1 MLPPETEALQERL
14 SENKDSVDALE
25 RALKSTN
32 EMYSISNPTKKLN
45 GSIQLTA
52 SKSESNRALII
63 QALSKEKFR
72 IDNLATA
79 QDTQTLQVILDADQQ
94 HMQSAQA
101 KEEKTYDVGPAGTT
115 MRFLTAYFAATPGKR
130 ILTGSERMKQRPIG
144 ILVDALRSLGA
155 KITYLEEDGYPPLQI
170 DGKTL
175 KGGELEIVGN
185 ISSQFISAL
194 LLISPVL
201 QNGIVIHF
209 KGEITSRP
217 YINMTLKMMEE
228 FDVVGTWHDDSISV
242 SQQKYHPNGDDD
254 YVYMVEG
261 DWSAASYWYAFAAL
275 ANEVDFTIKGLK
287 SASLQGDSI
296 VSELFNFFNVN
307 TTYADDGI
315 HLKKTTVKNEHF
327 GFDFSDC
334 PDIAQTLAVVSG
346 LLKIPSYFNGLHTLR
361 IKETDRVSA
370 LKKELAK
377 IGVEIEIIDDC
388 SMQVTTPELHKPT
401 APIKTYDDHR
411 MAMALAA
418 VAMVYDD
425 VLIEHPEVVRKS
437 YPDFWKDLKKTGF
450 VVKDVKK

>member
-1 MLPPETEALQERL
+1 MLTPEIEALQEKQSGNKI
-14 SENKDSVDALE
+14 SEDSLE
-25 RALKSTN
+25 RALNSTT
-32 EMYSISNPTKKLN
+32 EMYSISNPTKKLT

-63 QALSKEKFR
+63 QALSKEKFQ
-72 IDNLATA
+72 IENLATA
-79 QDTQTLQVILDADQQ
+79 QDTQTLQEILTADQL
-94 HMQSAQA
+94 HMQSALSN
-101 KEEKTYDVGPAGTT
+101 EERTYDVGPAGTT
-115 MRFLTAYFAATPGKR
+115 MRFLTAYFATTPGKR

-144 ILVDALRSLGA
+144 ILVDALRTLGA
-155 KITYLEEDGYPPLQI
+155 KITYLEEEGYPPLQI
-170 DGKTL
+170 EGKTL

-201 QNGIVIHF
+201 QNGLVIHF

-228 FDVVGTWHDDSISV
+228 FEVVGTWHENSISV
-242 SQQKYHPNGDDD
+242 SKQKYLCNGDND

-275 ANEVDFTIKGLK
+275 SDEVDFTIKGLK
-287 SASLQGDSI
+287 NASLQGDSI
-296 VSELFNFFNVN
+296 VSELFNFFNVS
-307 TTYADDGI
+307 TTYANDGI
-315 HLKKTTVKNEHF
+315 HLKKLDVKNEHF

-334 PDIAQTLAVVSG
+334 PDIAQTVAVVSG
-346 LLKIPSYFNGLHTLR
+346 LLKIPAYFNGLHTLR

-370 LKKELAK
+370 LKQELAK
-377 IGVEIEIIDDC
+377 IGVDVEIIDDC
-388 SMQVTTPELHKPT
+388 SMQVTTPDLHKPT

-418 VAMVYDD
+418 IALKYDE

-437 YPDFWKDLKKTGF
+437 YPDFWKDLEKTGF
-450 VVKDVKK
+450 VVKEVKK